1 MEHLTRTATCCLA
14 LVGAF
19 SALPAALA
27 AQDESASP
35 NRSILSTQ
43 VMTEHRTL
51 SIGQYFNRWL
61 QPPPLSEVLAVPE
74 RHDPFAPTG
83 ANGLS
88 LARALQAGVS
98 SAALGSQESKTK
110 LGFSGLSDAFLSLQ
124 QVAGKK
130 FDLAENT
137 NLYFGLGREE
147 DFGLLLKVNSR

>member
-27 AQDESASP
+27 AQDKSAGP
-35 NRSILSTQ
+35 NRNILSTQ
-43 VMTEHRTL
+43 VMAGHRTL
-51 SIGQYFNRWL
+51 SIGQYSNRWL
-61 QPPPLSEVLAVPE
+61 QPPPLSEVSAAPE
-74 RHDPFAPTG
+74 PRDLFAPTG

-88 LARALQAGVS
+88 LARALPAGVS

-110 LGFSGLSDAFLSLQ
+110 SAFSGLSDAFLSLQ

-137 NLYFGLGREE
+137 NLYYGLGHEK